1 MSRYVAYY
9 RVSTVRQGKS
19 GLGQEAQQAAVR
31 TFLASRNGS
40 LVDEFTEVE
49 SGRRNDRPE
58 LAKALAMCRLYG
70 AILVIA
76 KLDRLARN
84 AAFLLK
90 LRDAGVDV
98 RAVDMPDANRLLFV
112 IMAGV
117 AEHEAEAIS
126 RRTKEALQAAKARGT
141 KLGGFRGYR
150 PSDADRLAA
159 AAAKRAKSKTK
170 AADVLPTIQAFRA
183 AGATSLRA
191 VARKLNEV
199 GIRAPAGGA
208 WHANSVRRV
217 IDPPIG

>member
-1 MSRYVAYY
+1 MSSYVAYY
-9 RVSTVRQGKS
+9 RVSTVRQGRS

-31 TFLASRNGS
+31 AFLAGRNGS
-40 LVDEFTEVE
+40 LLEEFVEVE
-49 SGRRNDRPE
+49 SGRKNDRPE
-58 LAKALAMCRLYG
+58 LAKALAACRLYG
-70 AILVIA
+70 ATLVIA

-84 AAFLLK
+84 ASFLLK

-126 RRTKEALQAAKARGT
+126 KRTKEALQAAKARGT

-150 PSDADRLAA
+150 LSDADRLAA
-159 AAAKRAKSKTK
+159 ATAKREKS
-170 AADVLPTIQAFRA
+170 AARIADILPKIDELRA

-191 VARKLNEV
+191 LAARLNEI
-199 GIRAPAGGA
+199 GIKAPAGGP
-208 WHANSVRRV
+208 WHANSIRRV
-217 IDPPIG
+217 ISPG